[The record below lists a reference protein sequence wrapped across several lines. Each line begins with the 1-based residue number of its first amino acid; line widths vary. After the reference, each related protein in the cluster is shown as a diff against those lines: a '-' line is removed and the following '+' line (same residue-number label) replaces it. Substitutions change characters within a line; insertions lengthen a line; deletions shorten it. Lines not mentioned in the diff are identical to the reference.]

1 LIGSTISRYR
11 VLERLGGGGAGVV
24 FKAEDLKLERLVAL
38 KFLSTYRSDNEADKR
53 RFLREARAS
62 SILDHPNICTVYEID
77 ETDDGRLFIAMA
89 FCEGETLKRKVER
102 EPLAIA
108 EGVRIAAQI
117 ASGLAAAHAKGIVHR
132 DVKPANVIVGPD
144 GRLKIVDFGIAK
156 LADQS
161 RLTRD
166 GTAVGTAGYMAPEQI
181 RGEAIDPR
189 TDVWSLGVV
198 LYEMITG
205 RTPFPGDN
213 DHERIRNILSRT
225 PDPVSRWRP
234 GTPPALERIVA
245 RALAKRP
252 AERFPDME
260 AMRAELDALAFGLG
274 TAGPLDGL
282 DLTLRDIPSLSSAM
296 TGGTGGIGGI
306 GGTGGIGGI
315 GGAAGTAGTA
325 VTEDTSQLVGRT
337 LAHYR
342 VLEYIGGGGMG
353 VVYKAEDL
361 RLARSVALKFL
372 PPELTRDA
380 EAKARFLQEAR
391 AASGLDHPNICTIHE
406 VGETDDGRLYLAM
419 PSYDGETLRR
429 RIERG
434 PLAIEEA
441 IDIAEQIAR
450 GLAKAHRGGI
460 VHRDIKPANLIVT
473 DDGVVKIL
481 DFGLAKLVGAAA
493 ITRTGSSVGT
503 PAYMS
508 PEQARGEEVDHRTDL
523 WSFGIVLYE
532 MVAGRRPFRGDH
544 DQAVLYGILN
554 EAPKPLAEL
563 RPEAPPELGRIVE
576 GLLSK
581 DPADRYPTAE
591 GPLGDLRALRSN
603 PTMTTTVRTETGPPP
618 SGVRPWM
625 LWAVILG
632 AVAVLAAGALYLSR
646 AGGRGGRGESVV
658 AGFKGLTELEGSESY
673 PSLSSDGERLL
684 YVKSINGNADIYLQ
698 IVKTGVRRNLTAGS
712 PADDTQPAFSPDGR
726 QVAFRSEREGG
737 GLFVMNAEGGAV
749 TRLTFAG
756 YHPAWSP
763 DRRQIAFSTEGVIRP
778 QERRQV
784 SQLWVVDV
792 GSKEKRLLTP
802 GDAVQ
807 PSWSPDGGRIAYWGL
822 SGGGAQRVL
831 WTVPA
836 GGGAPVEVRLAWPL
850 PAGQGASGP
859 ATRDDALNWNPVWSS
874 DGKFLYFVSNHNGS
888 MNLWRVP
895 IDEASGRVRG
905 EPQPITSPA
914 RSLGFLSV
922 SGPHVVY
929 ATDEG
934 KSSLERWPFDLATFA
949 VGAPQGIE
957 GPRAIL
963 SAAVSPDGK
972 SIVYGTSAPKEDLFV
987 ARSDGS
993 EKRQLTNDNFKN
1005 RVPLWTADGAQ
1016 IVFYSDRGGSTYGAW
1031 AIRPDASG
1039 RKPLPHE
1046 AKESL
1051 YDPTPSPD
1059 GHTLVASLKSR
1070 GAVLIDLD
1078 QRPGSVGRVQELP
1091 SPGDD
1096 KSFAASSWSP
1106 DGTRLAGALEF
1117 KDGPSLPGIVV
1128 YSLKTRTYERLTPT
1142 GSLPQWLRDGRTL
1155 LYLDEGKIFRC
1166 DLASKA
1172 SHLVLVPPP
1181 GSVFHSISL
1190 PADDRMLYAL
1200 ETVQEGDI
1208 QMLTLSG
1215 D

>member
-1 LIGSTISRYR
+1 MIGSTISRYR

-38 KFLSTYRSDNEADKR
+38 KFLSTYRSENEADKR

-77 ETDDGRLFIAMA
+77 ETEDGRLFIAMA

-102 EPLAIA
+102 EPLAVA
-108 EGVRIAAQI
+108 EAVRIAAQI

-181 RGEAIDPR
+181 RGETIDAR

-198 LYEMITG
+198 LSEMITG

-260 AMRAELDALAFGLG
+260 TMRAELDALAFGLG

-282 DLTLRDIPSLSSAM
+282 DLTLRDIPSLSSLSSASAAASA
-296 TGGTGGIGGI
+296 
-306 GGTGGIGGI
+306 
-315 GGAAGTAGTA
+315 GAARTSL
-325 VTEDTSQLVGRT
+325 TEDTSQLVGRT

-460 VHRDIKPANLIVT
+460 VHRDVKPANLIVT

-554 EAPKPLAEL
+554 EPPKPLSEM
-563 RPEAPPELGRIVE
+563 RPEAPPELGRIVD

-603 PTMTTTVRTETGPPP
+603 PTMTTTVRTETGAPP

-625 LWAVILG
+625 LWAVVLG
-632 AVAVLAAGALYLSR
+632 AVAVLAAGALYLGRSGAR
-646 AGGRGGRGESVV
+646 GARGGGAVV
-658 AGFKGLTELEGSESY
+658 ASYRALTDLEGSESY
-673 PSLSSDGERLL
+673 PSLSPDGERLL
-684 YVKSINGNADIYLQ
+684 YVKSIDGNADIYLQ
-698 IVKTGVRRNLTAGS
+698 TVRTGARRNLTTGS
-712 PADDTQPAFSPDGR
+712 PVDDTQPAFSPDGR
-726 QVAFRSEREGG
+726 QIAFRSEREGG
-737 GLFVMNAEGGAV
+737 GLFVMAADGGAT
-749 TRLTFAG
+749 TRLTYAG

-763 DRRQIAFSTEGVIRP
+763 DRRQIAFSTEGVVRP

-792 GSKEKRLLTP
+792 ASKEKHPLAT

-822 SGGGAQRVL
+822 SGGGGRRVL

-836 GGGAPVEVRLAWPL
+836 AGGPPVEVRLAWAVPAGA
-850 PAGQGASGP
+850 AGQGAAGKASP
-859 ATRDDALNWNPVWSS
+859 DNSINWNPVWSS
-874 DGKFLYFVSNHNGS
+874 DGRYLYFVSNHNGS

-895 IDEASGRVRG
+895 IDEATGRVRG
-905 EPQPITSPA
+905 EPQPVTSPA
-914 RSLGFLSV
+914 PSLGFLSV
-922 SGPHVVY
+922 SGQQVVY

-934 KSSLERWPFDLATFA
+934 KSSLERWPLEPATFA

-957 GPRAIL
+957 GPRAIF

-972 SIVYGTSAPKEDLFV
+972 AIVYGTSAPKEDLFV
-987 ARSDGS
+987 ARSDGTG
-993 EKRQLTNDNFKN
+993 KHQLTNDNFKN
-1005 RVPLWTADGAQ
+1005 RVPVWTADGAQ
-1016 IVFYSDRGGSTYGAW
+1016 IVFYSDRGGSFYGAW

-1039 RKPLPHE
+1039 LKPLPHE

-1059 GHTLVASLKSR
+1059 GHTLVAGLKSR

-1078 QRPGSVGRVQELP
+1078 QPPGSVGRVQELP

-1096 KSFAASSWSP
+1096 ESFAATSWSP
-1106 DGTRLAGALEF
+1106 DGTRIAGTLETRN
-1117 KDGPSLPGIVV
+1117 GSSIPGVVV
-1128 YSLKTRTYERLTPT
+1128 YSLQTRTYERLTPT
-1142 GSLPQWLRDGRTL
+1142 GSLPHWLHDGKTL
-1155 LYLDEGKIFRC
+1155 LYLDEGKILRC
-1166 DLASKA
+1166 DAASRASRLLLAPA
-1172 SHLVLVPPP
+1172 P
-1181 GSVFHSISL
+1181 GSVFRSFSL

-1200 ETVQEGDI
+1200 GTVQEGDI